1 MKENQYHQMD
11 DAVTE
16 QFFASISTMHEAA
29 CYLLDQDFGDGKQF
43 DTVTR
48 DLYTMAA
55 KMEHLLEE
63 QLGAGYQ
70 EISLTKILQSV
81 KDTLSRLRIRK
92 TDEAYRLSK
101 LQFELIPLIEESFQ
115 HARYWLWAIT
125 SSERMKQYREEV
137 PSLCGNYYID
147 QAGETGEYPYEVAFV
162 VIGYNKLDYTK
173 MCVESLLRNIP
184 EGLRYELILV
194 NHGSSDGTREY
205 FESVRPTKQLDI
217 AVNGGGIES
226 LRRIL
231 ESRITFIISNDVVIA
246 HNTIENMLTCMR
258 SDPLIAWVVPT
269 TPNTSNFQTISVQ
282 YQSWEEMEEF
292 AKKNNKTDPF
302 RWEQR
307 TRLCD
312 PISAWRTAVFCGRD
326 GIFDNSYLG
335 AASEIAFPDDRRA
348 FLLRRQGCKLMLAK
362 DAYCHHFGSVTI
374 KEDVAKREEA
384 EAEFYLKGRQAFY
397 RNFGIDPWG
406 TGFCFDSAFL
416 RCVVNES
423 HEHVE
428 ILGINCGM
436 GSNSLKIK
444 EQLKEYWHNTD
455 TKLWNITDD
464 PNYIPDLKGI
474 SDEAVEVSSMKAL
487 QAFLEG
493 KIFQYIV
500 WETPFLAAYPFREV
514 LTICYK
520 SMPLGGKLFLRATE
534 ECRRTISK
542 MDIEWTDLENA
553 WIAIYLNKYSNNDR

>member
-1 MKENQYHQMD
+1 MKENHCGQME
-11 DAVTE
+11 DAVSE

-29 CYLLDQDFGDGKQF
+29 CYLLEQDFGDGKQF
-43 DTVTR
+43 DAVTS
-48 DLYTMAA
+48 DLFTMAA

-63 QLGAGYQ
+63 QLGPGYQ
-70 EISLTKILQSV
+70 DLSLTKILQSV

-92 TDEAYRLSK
+92 ADEAYRLSK

-115 HARYWLWAIT
+115 HARYWLWAVT
-125 SSERMKQYREEV
+125 GPERMKQYREEV

-147 QAGETGEYPYEVAFV
+147 QAEETGEYPYEAAFV

-205 FESVRPTKQLDI
+205 FESIRPAKQLDI
-217 AVNGGGIES
+217 AVNGAGFDVF
-226 LRRIL
+226 RRIV
-231 ESRITFIISNDVVIA
+231 ESQYTFLITNDVVVGYQAIQ
-246 HNTIENMLTCMR
+246 NMLNCIR
-258 SDPLIAWVVPT
+258 SDPKIAFVVPT
-269 TPNTSNFQTISVQ
+269 TPNTSNFQTIPVQ
-282 YQSWEEMEEF
+282 YSSWDELEQF
-292 AKKNNKTDPF
+292 LRRNNISDPF

-312 PISAWRTAVFCGRD
+312 PIAVWRSAVFFGSK

-335 AASEIAFPDDRRA
+335 AATDLAFPDDRRSL
-348 FLLRRQGCKLMLAK
+348 LLRRRGYKLMLAK

-374 KEDVAKREEA
+374 KEDVAKRKEA
-384 EAEFYLKGRQAFY
+384 ETEFYLKGRQAFY

-406 TGFCFDSAFL
+406 TGFCYDAAFMQ
-416 RCVVNES
+416 CVVEEN
-423 HEHVE
+423 HAHAE

-455 TKLWNITDD
+455 VRLCNITDD
-464 PNYIPDLKGI
+464 PAFLTDLDGI
-474 SDEAVEVSSMKAL
+474 SDEAKLITSITDLK
-487 QAFLEG
+487 QFLHG
-493 KIFQYIV
+493 KRFQYVV
-500 WETPFLAAYPFREV
+500 WEEPFLTEQLFISVFEACRERLRV
-514 LTICYK
+514 
-520 SMPLGGKLFLRATE
+520 GGQLFLKLTE
-534 ECRRTISK
+534 QREDSLLQVHLT
-542 MDIEWTDLENA
+542 MTDIADN
-553 WIAIYLNKYSNNDR
+553 WILLQI